1 MIESEPTIFS
11 QDYLFTILWIGNTFL
26 ALLHDLLLDQRAR
39 AYCDSHWRTAIIEG
53 RGIILRG
60 RQWHRHDCRT
70 NGAAAVVNT
79 LPIFRARVIPQ
90 GILYPSPV
98 TPPHKERLKMQ
109 GTMIMSASVAT
120 PPISD
125 LPHSDF
131 TSREF
136 SSPWLINQTPSNH
149 TFQLQRQKPPP
160 NTFMMTGDYCG
171 VLSYDLERLIAQ
183 KWLKRSA
190 ASNVGRSL

>member
-1 MIESEPTIFS
+1 MWPCVCVPSAATFNKGLDAVDVDIFLTYNRAEDMIESEPTIFS

-79 LPIFRARVIPQ
+79 LPIFRARVISQ

-125 LPHSDF
+125 LPHSA
-131 TSREF
+131 T
-136 SSPWLINQTPSNH
+136 
-149 TFQLQRQKPPP
+149 
-160 NTFMMTGDYCG
+160 
-171 VLSYDLERLIAQ
+171 
-183 KWLKRSA
+183 
-190 ASNVGRSL
+190 